1 MSTYVDEDICPRCGA
16 GRTEGGDLPGACMI
30 AICEIPEAKEEEA
43 PTPAEIP
50 PHPAKWS
57 ASVLSEI
64 EQIVID
70 EADRIGRPVRV
81 LDPFAGR
88 GLPEL
93 REACGDDASI
103 VAGVELE
110 PEWAA
115 ADPQTI
121 VADATALPADWTDA
135 FDLVVTSPC
144 YGNRMA
150 DHHEARDD
158 SSRITY
164 RHKLGRMPSGGSGA
178 VLQWGPRYRT
188 MHSRAWE
195 EARRV
200 LRPGRHGTPGKD
212 GRPRVLGG
220 LAVINV
226 SNHIRTRVRNGERV
240 EEEQPVVEWHI
251 NEFLLAGC
259 TVEQII
265 KVPTPRMGF
274 GQNGDARVDG
284 ERILVLRMPD
294 VLDGSLF

>member
-1 MSTYVDEDICPRCGA
+1 MTTYVDADICPRCGA
-16 GRTEGGDLPGACMI
+16 GRTEDGDLPGACMI
-30 AICEIPEAKEEEA
+30 SICA
-43 PTPAEIP
+43 TPAEEVEETP
-50 PHPAKWS
+50 PVEVAPHPAKWS
-57 ASVLSEI
+57 AAVLIEI
-64 EQIVID
+64 EQIVMD
-70 EADRIGRPVRV
+70 EANRLDRPVRV

-93 REACGDDASI
+93 REYLGDDASI

-121 VADATALPADWTDA
+121 VGDATALPADWTDA

-158 SSRITY
+158 SNRITY
-164 RHKLGRMPSGGSGA
+164 RHKLGRMPSEGSGA
-178 VLQWGPRYRT
+178 ILQWGPRYRDL
-188 MHSRAWE
+188 HSKAWAE
-195 EARRV
+195 VRRV
-200 LRPGRHGTPGKD
+200 LRPGRHGTPGAD
-212 GRPRVLGG
+212 GRSRSLGG

-226 SNHIRTRVRNGERV
+226 SNHLRTRTRNGQRV
-240 EEEQPVVEWHI
+240 QEEQAVVEWHL
-251 NEFLLAGC
+251 NEFLLAAC
-259 TVEQII
+259 TVEAVV

-274 GQNGDARVDG
+274 GENGDARVDG

-294 VLDGSLF
+294 VVDGALF